1 MMSEQN
7 DQHIMMEVPG
17 KPPVKLGLPEAV
29 NMINSMQQQGQELIR
44 KNSEL
49 ESIITQLQKQL
60 VKFQMQGGNNNGV
73 PQSNET
79 EKIRKENIELTNKV
93 LTHINNEKLLKMEI
107 QELKSKISNLE
118 LNTNTKPS
126 KSNEPLMKP
135 IEIIKERSKLEPEV
149 KVKL

>member
-1 MMSEQN
+1 
-7 DQHIMMEVPG
+7 
-17 KPPVKLGLPEAV
+17 
-29 NMINSMQQQGQELIR
+29 
-44 KNSEL
+44 
-49 ESIITQLQKQL
+49 
-60 VKFQMQGGNNNGV
+60 MQGGNNNGV
-73 PQSNET
+73 PQSNEI